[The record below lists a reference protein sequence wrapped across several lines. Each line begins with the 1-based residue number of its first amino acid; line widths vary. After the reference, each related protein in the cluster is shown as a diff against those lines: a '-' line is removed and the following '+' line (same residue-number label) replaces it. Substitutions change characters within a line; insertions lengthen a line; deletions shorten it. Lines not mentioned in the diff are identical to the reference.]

1 MNKIILCAYGRAGL
15 EIFYQLINKFNV
27 NPSNILV
34 FTHEAIEN
42 ELFISH
48 LNNLEVSY
56 YFDSINQKLEL
67 VNEFNPQYLFSIYYR
82 NIISS
87 EILKIVNNKAI
98 NAHPSLLPD
107 YKGTMSS
114 VWAILNGEK
123 ITGITYHFMNSGI
136 DTGNILHQ
144 ISLKIYPN
152 DTAFSLYNR
161 LISLFTSNFS
171 KMVDKLKSGDIG
183 VKQDKLGRYYK
194 RSLPHNGEL
203 NFSDIDF
210 EYATRFVRAMYFP
223 PFKGALFI
231 DNDNNKHEIKKVEDL
246 IKFKN
251 QLK

>member
-1 MNKIILCAYGRAGL
+1 MNKIILCAFGRAGL
-15 EIFYQLINKFNV
+15 EIFYQLINELNV
-27 NPSNILV
+27 NPRNILV
-34 FTHEAIEN
+34 FTHEASEN
-42 ELFISH
+42 KSFINH
-48 LNNLEVSY
+48 LKNLEVSY
-56 YFDSINQKLEL
+56 FFDSINQKLEL
-67 VNEFNPQYLFSIYYR
+67 VKEFNPEYLFSIYYR

-87 EILKIVNNKAI
+87 EILKIVSYRAI

-144 ISLKIYPN
+144 NSLEIYQN

-161 LISLFTSNFS
+161 LISLFISNFS
-171 KMVDKLKSGDIG
+171 KMIDKLKSGDIG
-183 VKQDKLGRYYK
+183 VMQDKHGRYYK

-203 NFSDIDF
+203 KFSDVDF

-231 DNDNNKHEIKKVEDL
+231 DNKNIKHEIKKVEDL
-246 IKFKN
+246 IRFKN